1 MPSAEFFLFLLPHQP
16 DASKQRSD
24 FPKGRRESV
33 VSLMKWFSTVQQFFE
48 KIVKCLGPLDQSDKC
63 CQLGDNGLSTEGRT
77 EGRTDAGM
85 FLFLFRLFFFPQQM
99 NAFCGFSAP
108 TCCLYCASSCQ
119 TAVRTHSGAL
129 DAVRPQSACPH
140 SAGKRTPLKSS
151 TADTPILYLTVA
163 TGRLKTSRSNT
174 DLSLV
179 S

>member
-1 MPSAEFFLFLLPHQP
+1 
-16 DASKQRSD
+16 
-24 FPKGRRESV
+24 
-33 VSLMKWFSTVQQFFE
+33 MKWFSTVQQFFE

-63 CQLGDNGLSTEGRT
+63 CQLGDNGLATDGRT
-77 EGRTDAGM
+77 TGC
-85 FLFLFRLFFFPQQM
+85 LFFFLLFFIPQQM
-99 NAFCGFSAP
+99 NDFCGFSAP
-108 TCCLYCASSCQ
+108 TCCLYCASWCP

-140 SAGKRTPLKSS
+140 SAGKHTPLKSS

-174 DLSLV
+174 GLSLV